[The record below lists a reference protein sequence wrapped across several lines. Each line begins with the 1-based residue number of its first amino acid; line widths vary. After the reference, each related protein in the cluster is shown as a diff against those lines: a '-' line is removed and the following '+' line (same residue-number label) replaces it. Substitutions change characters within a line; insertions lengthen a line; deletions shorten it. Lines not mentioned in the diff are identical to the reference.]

1 MPAASTAGKRRPL
14 STRFHPY
21 ATGMQPI
28 AAVRDNSVRLP
39 MFVCKGPRPIS
50 PHHGHQ
56 IVFGITHRI
65 TINPASNF
73 NVCGIGCRAISKVM
87 RLAAS
92 PESSTHTGFQDVLLG
107 TRVEGDFPCQY
118 VNKLVL
124 QRVLVVKCR
133 DSAWVQSR

>member
-1 MPAASTAGKRRPL
+1 MG
-14 STRFHPY
+14 
-21 ATGMQPI
+21 
-28 AAVRDNSVRLP
+28 AVREDSVRLSIF
-39 MFVCKGPRPIS
+39 MFKGPLPIGT
-50 PHHGHQ
+50 HHGHQ
-56 IVFGITHRI
+56 VVFGITHRI

-87 RLAAS
+87 RLTAS
-92 PESSTHTGFQDVLLG
+92 PESSTHTGCQDVLPR

-133 DSAWVQSR
+133 DSARVQSR